1 MLVTMGGEGEV
12 DKAIQAAEDA
22 LAPMAALKAYERK
35 QILMN
40 VVNKVKERSEEF
52 TRALAIEAGKPIH
65 DARGEVERLIIT
77 FETAAEEAV
86 RLYGEYQPLDV
97 SQKSAGY
104 SGIVR
109 RKYFILCLR
118 KCLVS
123 LLTL

>member
-1 MLVTMGGEGEV
+1 MGGEAEV
-12 DKAIQAAEDA
+12 DKAIQSAEDA
-22 LAPMAALKAYERK
+22 LGAMAALKSYERK

-40 VVNKVKERSEEF
+40 VVTSVRARAEEF
-52 TRALAIEAGKPIH
+52 AQALAIEAGKPIN
-65 DARGEVERLIIT
+65 DSRGEVERLIIT

-109 RKYFILCLR
+109 SKY
-118 KCLVS
+118 VA
-123 LLTL
+123 